1 MTEQNTTLSTAL
13 QHVTTSLAT
22 LLDLLHEL
30 EKYDSF
36 DNDAQPTVARHKIV
50 LQIAETVELFHM
62 KYFQEFI
69 NTYSPE
75 AMQELD
81 PVKQETI
88 QEVVQT
94 FQAYI
99 RVIAKREGHS
109 TARDLAMAFSQSP
122 EYRLLLKKFS
132 PVEKI
137 SPVPLEEDDIDSLRE
152 KFQDDIHTNFEI
164 AVKKLAEKFNQLM
177 EIAHDPAPERF
188 VSEIPSRIDDIEE
201 LIRLISTLFHMSKS
215 NLTRDAFR
223 SSLDPLRE
231 PVSDLLR
238 GFDAEANSDSD
249 ADTVRTALRLT
260 FFQMPEFRFLVS
272 PDALNLA
279 ETSSHPL
286 TEEGRSEFQA
296 NFVSIFHHLDIVSTL
311 FEEILTSETTHS
323 SSQMARLLHD
333 QVLNFS
339 WAVSDLD
346 SHLSDELPM
355 PCADVLSL
363 SCADIT
369 MARQSLR
376 RFQENLCAILDALH
390 ADSHKQDGDAS
401 SPFASWGKTEKQI
414 VALDV
419 TMAIVQLATAP
430 FMVFFSP
437 VLVLS
442 LSDPR
447 FGTFLEDF
455 QAVDL
460 VWHQTGFQAIP
471 ADLAIEGLVKAIHEF
486 LACQKDAIAKLENP
500 ELEISQADAF
510 TSVMDLA
517 TSMQSVFFA
526 VNALQDLL
534 AYLPGAEEYVWTI
547 FDNCRSFFGGLRF
560 IQENVFKKLPTFDV
574 VGSEENL
581 SPRDWLA
588 EQHRWILHV
597 FLNSTPYRELKVYL
611 AKLTTELDELDSQD

>member
-1 MTEQNTTLSTAL
+1 MTEQNTTLATAL

-50 LQIAETVELFHM
+50 LHIAETEDLFRM

-81 PVKQETI
+81 PVKQETV
-88 QEVVQT
+88 QEMVQT
-94 FQAYI
+94 FQTYV

-109 TARDLAMAFSQSP
+109 TARDLAMSFSQSP
-122 EYRLLLKKFS
+122 EYRLLIKKLS
-132 PVEKI
+132 PIEKI
-137 SPVPLEEDDIDSLRE
+137 SPIPREEDAIDSLRE
-152 KFQDDIHTNFEI
+152 KFQDDVRVNFEI
-164 AVKKLAEKFNQLM
+164 IVKKLAEKFNQLM

-201 LIRLISTLFHMSKS
+201 LMRVLFHLSDLGLAR
-215 NLTRDAFR
+215 NVFR
-223 SSLDPLRE
+223 SSLAPLRE

-249 ADTVRTALRLT
+249 ADTVRTALRMT

-279 ETSSHPL
+279 APSPHAL
-286 TEEGRSEFQA
+286 TEKARSEFSS
-296 NFVSIFHHLDIVSTL
+296 NFVNLFQRLDIISTL
-311 FEEILTSETTHS
+311 FEEIRTSEMTHS

-346 SHLSDELPM
+346 SHLSTELPM
-355 PCADVLSL
+355 PCANVLSL
-363 SCADIT
+363 SCGDIDG
-369 MARQSLR
+369 ARQTLR
-376 RFQENLCAILDALH
+376 RFQENLCAIIDALH
-390 ADSHKQDGDAS
+390 ADLHKQDGDNS
-401 SPFASWGKTEKQI
+401 SPFASWSQTEKQI
-414 VALDV
+414 AALDV
-419 TMAIVQLATAP
+419 AMVIVQLATAP
-430 FMVFFSP
+430 FMTFFSP
-437 VLVLS
+437 VLP

-460 VWHQTGFQAIP
+460 IWHQTGFQAIP
-471 ADLAIEGLVKAIHEF
+471 ADLAIEGLVKSIHEF
-486 LACQKDAIAKLENP
+486 LACQKDTIAKLENP

-526 VNALQDLL
+526 VNALRDLL
-534 AYLPGAEEYVWTI
+534 AHCPGAEEYVWTI
-547 FDNCRSFFGGLRF
+547 FDNCRLFFDGIRF
-560 IQENVFKKLPTFDV
+560 IQENVFEKLPTFDV

-588 EQHRWILHV
+588 EQHRGILHT
-597 FLNSTPYRELKVYL
+597 FLTSTPYRELRAFL
-611 AKLTTELDELDSQD
+611 DKLTAELDSQD

>member
-1 MTEQNTTLSTAL
+1 MTEQNTTLATAL

-50 LQIAETVELFHM
+50 LHIAETEDLFRM

-81 PVKQETI
+81 PVKQETV
-88 QEVVQT
+88 QEMVQT
-94 FQAYI
+94 FQTYV

-109 TARDLAMAFSQSP
+109 TARDLAMSFSQSP
-122 EYRLLLKKFS
+122 EYRLLIKKLS
-132 PVEKI
+132 PIEKI
-137 SPVPLEEDDIDSLRE
+137 SPIPREEDAIDSLRE
-152 KFQDDIHTNFEI
+152 KFQDDVRVNFEI
-164 AVKKLAEKFNQLM
+164 IVKKLAEKFNQLM

-201 LIRLISTLFHMSKS
+201 LMRVLFHLSDLGLAR
-215 NLTRDAFR
+215 NVFR
-223 SSLDPLRE
+223 SSLAPLRE

-249 ADTVRTALRLT
+249 ADTVRTALRMT

-279 ETSSHPL
+279 APSPHAL
-286 TEEGRSEFQA
+286 TEKARSEFSS
-296 NFVSIFHHLDIVSTL
+296 NFVNLFQRLDIISTL
-311 FEEILTSETTHS
+311 FEEIRTSEMTHS

-346 SHLSDELPM
+346 SHLSTELPM
-355 PCADVLSL
+355 PCANVLSL
-363 SCADIT
+363 SCGDIDG
-369 MARQSLR
+369 ARQTLR
-376 RFQENLCAILDALH
+376 RFQENLCAIIDALH
-390 ADSHKQDGDAS
+390 ADLHKQDGDNS
-401 SPFASWGKTEKQI
+401 SPFASWSQTEKQI
-414 VALDV
+414 AALDV
-419 TMAIVQLATAP
+419 AMVIVQLATAP
-430 FMVFFSP
+430 FMTFFSP
-437 VLVLS
+437 VLP

-460 VWHQTGFQAIP
+460 IWHQTGFQAIP
-471 ADLAIEGLVKAIHEF
+471 ADLAIEGLVKSIHEF
-486 LACQKDAIAKLENP
+486 LACQKDTIAKLENP

-526 VNALQDLL
+526 VNALRDLL
-534 AYLPGAEEYVWTI
+534 AHCPGAEEYVWTI
-547 FDNCRSFFGGLRF
+547 FDNCRLFFDGIRF
-560 IQENVFKKLPTFDV
+560 IQENVFEKLPMFDV

-588 EQHRWILHV
+588 EQHRGILHT
-597 FLNSTPYRELKVYL
+597 FLTSTPYRELRAFL
-611 AKLTTELDELDSQD
+611 DKLTAELDSQD

>member
-1 MTEQNTTLSTAL
+1 MTEQNTTLAIAL

-36 DNDAQPTVARHKIV
+36 DNDAHPTVARHKIV
-50 LQIAETVELFHM
+50 LHIAETEDLFRM

-75 AMQELD
+75 AMQELG
-81 PVKQETI
+81 PVKQKTI
-88 QEVVQT
+88 QEMVQT
-94 FQAYI
+94 FQVYI
-99 RVIAKREGHS
+99 RVIAKREGRS
-109 TARDLAMAFSQSP
+109 TARDLTMSFSKSP
-122 EYRLLLKKFS
+122 EYRLLLKKLS
-132 PVEKI
+132 PI
-137 SPVPLEEDDIDSLRE
+137 PREENAIDSLRE
-152 KFQDDIHTNFEI
+152 KFQDDIRINFEI
-164 AVKKLAEKFNQLM
+164 TVKKLAEKFNQLV

-201 LIRLISTLFHMSKS
+201 RIRLIQMLFHLSDS
-215 NLTRDAFR
+215 DLTRDVFR

-231 PVSDLLR
+231 PVFDLLR

-279 ETSSHPL
+279 AASPYALS
-286 TEEGRSEFQA
+286 EEARSEFRS
-296 NFVSIFHHLDIVSTL
+296 NFVKLCHHLDIVSTL
-311 FEEILTSETTHS
+311 FEEICTSETTHS

-346 SHLSDELPM
+346 SHLSTELPM
-355 PCADVLSL
+355 PCANVLSL
-363 SCADIT
+363 SCGDIDG
-369 MARQSLR
+369 ARQTLR
-376 RFQENLCAILDALH
+376 RFQENLCAIIDALH
-390 ADSHKQDGDAS
+390 ADLHKQDGDNS
-401 SPFASWGKTEKQI
+401 SPFASWSQTEKQI
-414 VALDV
+414 AALDV
-419 TMAIVQLATAP
+419 AMVIVQLSTAP
-430 FMVFFSP
+430 FMTFFSP
-437 VLVLS
+437 VLP

-455 QAVDL
+455 QGVDL
-460 VWHQTGFQAIP
+460 VWHKTGFQAIP
-471 ADLAIEGLVKAIHEF
+471 ADLAIEGLLKAIHEF

-510 TSVMDLA
+510 TSVMDLI

-534 AYLPGAEEYVWTI
+534 AHCPGAEEYVWTI
-547 FDNCRSFFGGLRF
+547 FDNCRSFFDGIRF
-560 IQENVFKKLPTFDV
+560 IQENVFEKLPTFDV

-588 EQHRWILHV
+588 KQHRGILHV
-597 FLNSTPYRELKVYL
+597 FLNSTPYRELRVFL
-611 AKLTTELDELDSQD
+611 DKLTTELDSQD

>member
-1 MTEQNTTLSTAL
+1 MTEQNTTLATAL
-13 QHVTTSLAT
+13 QHVMTSLAT

-50 LQIAETVELFHM
+50 LHIAETEDLFRM

-69 NTYSPE
+69 NTYAPE
-75 AMQELD
+75 AMQELG
-81 PVKQETI
+81 PVKQKTI
-88 QEVVQT
+88 QEMVQT
-94 FQAYI
+94 FQTYV

-109 TARDLAMAFSQSP
+109 TARDLAMSFSQSP
-122 EYRLLLKKFS
+122 EYRLLLKKLS
-132 PVEKI
+132 PI
-137 SPVPLEEDDIDSLRE
+137 PREEDDIDSLRE
-152 KFQDDIHTNFEI
+152 KFQDDIRINLDIT
-164 AVKKLAEKFNQLM
+164 VKKLAEKFNQLV

-201 LIRLISTLFHMSKS
+201 RIRLIQMLFHLSES
-215 NLTRDAFR
+215 DLTRDVFR

-296 NFVSIFHHLDIVSTL
+296 NFVSIFHHLDIVSTI

-333 QVLNFS
+333 QVLTFS
-339 WAVSDLD
+339 WAISDLD

-363 SCADIT
+363 SCADIA

-376 RFQENLCAILDALH
+376 RVQRNIHAILDALH

-419 TMAIVQLATAP
+419 AMVIVQLATAP

-437 VLVLS
+437 VLP
-442 LSDPR
+442 LSDPT

-471 ADLAIEGLVKAIHEF
+471 ADLAIEGLVKSIHEF

-500 ELEISQADAF
+500 EQEISQADAF

-534 AYLPGAEEYVWTI
+534 AHCPGAEEYVWTI
-547 FDNCRSFFGGLRF
+547 FDNCRSFLNGIRF
-560 IQENVFKKLPTFDV
+560 IEENVFEKLPTFDV

-588 EQHRWILHV
+588 EQHRGILHV
-597 FLNSTPYRELKVYL
+597 FLNSTPYRELRDFL

>member
-1 MTEQNTTLSTAL
+1 MTEQNTTLATAL
-13 QHVTTSLAT
+13 HHVTTSLTT
-22 LLDLLHEL
+22 LLDLFHEL
-30 EKYDSF
+30 EQYDSP
-36 DNDAQPTVARHKIV
+36 DNDAQPTVARHTIV

-62 KYFQEFI
+62 KQFQEFI

-81 PVKQETI
+81 PVEQKSTE
-88 QEVVQT
+88 EVVQK
-94 FQAYI
+94 FQAYV
-99 RVIAKREGHS
+99 REIAKREGRS
-109 TARDLAMAFSQSP
+109 TARDLTMSFSQSP
-122 EYRLLLKKFS
+122 EYRLLVKKLS

-137 SPVPLEEDDIDSLRE
+137 SPISREEDAIDSLRE
-152 KFQDDIHTNFEI
+152 KFQDDVRVNFEI
-164 AVKKLAEKFNQLM
+164 IVKKLAEKFNQLM

-201 LIRLISTLFHMSKS
+201 LMRVLFHLSDLGLAR
-215 NLTRDAFR
+215 NVFR
-223 SSLDPLRE
+223 SSLAPLRE

-249 ADTVRTALRLT
+249 ADTVRTALRMT

-279 ETSSHPL
+279 APSPHAL
-286 TEEGRSEFQA
+286 TEKARSEFSS
-296 NFVSIFHHLDIVSTL
+296 NFVNLFQRLDIISTL
-311 FEEILTSETTHS
+311 FEEIRTSEMTHS

-346 SHLSDELPM
+346 SHLSTELPM
-355 PCADVLSL
+355 PCANVLSL
-363 SCADIT
+363 SCGDIDG
-369 MARQSLR
+369 ARQSLR
-376 RFQENLCAILDALH
+376 RFQENLCAIIDALH
-390 ADSHKQDGDAS
+390 ADLHKQDGDNS
-401 SPFASWGKTEKQI
+401 SPFASWSQTEKQI
-414 VALDV
+414 AALDV
-419 TMAIVQLATAP
+419 AMVIVQLATAP
-430 FMVFFSP
+430 FMTFFSP
-437 VLVLS
+437 VLP

-455 QAVDL
+455 QGVDL
-460 VWHQTGFQAIP
+460 VWHKTGFQAIP
-471 ADLAIEGLVKAIHEF
+471 ADLAIEGLLKAIHEF

-526 VNALQDLL
+526 VNALRDLL
-534 AYLPGAEEYVWTI
+534 AHCPGAEEYVWTI
-547 FDNCRSFFGGLRF
+547 FDNCRLFFDGIRF
-560 IQENVFKKLPTFDV
+560 IQENVFEKLPTFDV

-588 EQHRWILHV
+588 EQHRGILHT
-597 FLNSTPYRELKVYL
+597 FLTSTPYRELRAFL
-611 AKLTTELDELDSQD
+611 DKLTAELDSQD

>member
-1 MTEQNTTLSTAL
+1 MTEQNATLSTAL
-13 QHVTTSLAT
+13 LHVMTSLAT

-30 EKYDSF
+30 EKYDSL

-50 LQIAETVELFHM
+50 LHIAETEDLFRM

-75 AMQELD
+75 AMQKLG
-81 PVKQETI
+81 PVEQKTI
-88 QEVVQT
+88 QEMVQT
-94 FQAYI
+94 FQTYV
-99 RVIAKREGHS
+99 RVIAKREGRS
-109 TARDLAMAFSQSP
+109 TSRDLAMSFSKSP
-122 EYRLLLKKFS
+122 EYRLLLKKLS
-132 PVEKI
+132 PI
-137 SPVPLEEDDIDSLRE
+137 PREEDAIDSLRE
-152 KFQDDIHTNFEI
+152 KFQDDIRINLEI
-164 AVKKLAEKFNQLM
+164 TVKKLAEKFNQLV

-201 LIRLISTLFHMSKS
+201 RIRLIQMLFHLSDS
-215 NLTRDAFR
+215 NLTRDVFR

-231 PVSDLLR
+231 PVLDLLR
-238 GFDAEANSDSD
+238 GFDAKANSDSD

-286 TEEGRSEFQA
+286 TEESRSEFQA

-363 SCADIT
+363 SCADIA

-376 RFQENLCAILDALH
+376 RFQGNIRAIIDALH
-390 ADSHKQDGDAS
+390 ADSHRQDGDAS
-401 SPFASWGKTEKQI
+401 SPFASWSKTEKQI
-414 VALDV
+414 AALDV

-437 VLVLS
+437 VLVLP
-442 LSDPR
+442 LSDPT
-447 FGTFLEDF
+447 FETFLEDF

-471 ADLAIEGLVKAIHEF
+471 ADLAIEGLVKSIHEF

-534 AYLPGAEEYVWTI
+534 AYLPGADEYVWTI
-547 FDNCRSFFGGLRF
+547 FDNCRSFFDGIRF
-560 IQENVFKKLPTFDV
+560 IQENVFEKLPTFDV
-574 VGSEENL
+574 VGSEEDL

-597 FLNSTPYRELKVYL
+597 FLNSTPYRELRDFL
-611 AKLTTELDELDSQD
+611 AKLTAELDSQD

>member
-1 MTEQNTTLSTAL
+1 MTEQNTTLAIAL
-13 QHVTTSLAT
+13 QHVTTSLTT

-30 EKYDSF
+30 EKYDSS
-36 DNDAQPTVARHKIV
+36 DNDAQPTVARHTIV
-50 LQIAETVELFHM
+50 LRIAETVELFLIKH
-62 KYFQEFI
+62 FQEFI

-94 FQAYI
+94 FQTYV
-99 RVIAKREGHS
+99 RVIAKREGRS
-109 TARDLAMAFSQSP
+109 TARDLTMAFSQSP
-122 EYRLLLKKFS
+122 EYRLLLKKLS
-132 PVEKI
+132 PI
-137 SPVPLEEDDIDSLRE
+137 PREENAIDSLRE
-152 KFQDDIHTNFEI
+152 KFQDDIRINFEI
-164 AVKKLAEKFNQLM
+164 TVKKLAEKFNQLV

-201 LIRLISTLFHMSKS
+201 RIRLIQMLFHLSDS
-215 NLTRDAFR
+215 DLTRDVFR

-231 PVSDLLR
+231 PVFDLLR

-286 TEEGRSEFQA
+286 TEESRSEFQA
-296 NFVSIFHHLDIVSTL
+296 NFVKIFHHLDIISTL
-311 FEEILTSETTHS
+311 FEEILTSEPTHS

-339 WAVSDLD
+339 WAITDLD
-346 SHLSDELPM
+346 SHLSEELPM

-363 SCADIT
+363 SCADIA

-376 RFQENLCAILDALH
+376 RFQQNIHAIIDALH

-414 VALDV
+414 AALDV
-419 TMAIVQLATAP
+419 TMAIVQLTTAP
-430 FMVFFSP
+430 FMFFFSP
-437 VLVLS
+437 VLP
-442 LSDPR
+442 LSDPT
-447 FGTFLEDF
+447 FETFLEDF

-460 VWHQTGFQAIP
+460 IWHQTGFQAIP
-471 ADLAIEGLVKAIHEF
+471 ADLAIEGLVKSIHEF

-510 TSVMDLA
+510 TSVMDLT
-517 TSMQSVFFA
+517 TSMQSVFFT
-526 VNALQDLL
+526 VNALRDLL
-534 AYLPGAEEYVWTI
+534 AHCPGAEEYVWTI
-547 FDNCRSFFGGLRF
+547 FDNCRSFFDGIRF
-560 IQENVFKKLPTFDV
+560 IQENVFEKLPTFDV

-588 EQHRWILHV
+588 KQHRGILHV
-597 FLNSTPYRELKVYL
+597 FLNSTPYRELRVFL
-611 AKLTTELDELDSQD
+611 DKLTTELDSQD

>member
-1 MTEQNTTLSTAL
+1 MTEQNTTLATAL
-13 QHVTTSLAT
+13 QHVMTSLAT

-30 EKYDSF
+30 EKYDSL
-36 DNDAQPTVARHKIV
+36 DNDTQPTVARHEIV
-50 LQIAETVELFHM
+50 LHIAETKDLFRM

-81 PVKQETI
+81 PEKQKSI
-88 QEVVQT
+88 QEMVQT
-94 FQAYI
+94 FQTYV
-99 RVIAKREGHS
+99 RVIAKREGRS
-109 TARDLAMAFSQSP
+109 TARDLAMSFSQSP
-122 EYRLLLKKFS
+122 EYRLLLKKLS
-132 PVEKI
+132 PVEKRSSI
-137 SPVPLEEDDIDSLRE
+137 PREEDAIDSLRE
-152 KFQDDIHTNFEI
+152 KFQYDIRINFEI
-164 AVKKLAEKFNQLM
+164 TVKKLAEKFNQLV

-201 LIRLISTLFHMSKS
+201 RIRLIQMLFHLSDS
-215 NLTRDAFR
+215 NLTREVFR

-231 PVSDLLR
+231 PVLDLLR

-311 FEEILTSETTHS
+311 FEEILTSEATHS

-339 WAVSDLD
+339 WAITDLD
-346 SHLSDELPM
+346 SHLSEELPM

-363 SCADIT
+363 SCADIA

-376 RFQENLCAILDALH
+376 RVQRNIHAIIDALH
-390 ADSHKQDGDAS
+390 VDSHKQDGDAS
-401 SPFASWGKTEKQI
+401 SPFASWSKTEKEI
-414 VALDV
+414 AALDV
-419 TMAIVQLATAP
+419 AMVIVQLATAP
-430 FMVFFSP
+430 FMTFFSP
-437 VLVLS
+437 VLP

-460 VWHQTGFQAIP
+460 IWHQTGFQAIP
-471 ADLAIEGLVKAIHEF
+471 ADLAIEGLVKSIHEF

-500 ELEISQADAF
+500 EQEISQAEAF
-510 TSVMDLA
+510 TSVMDLT

-526 VNALQDLL
+526 VNALQDIL
-534 AYLPGAEEYVWTI
+534 AYCPGAEEYVWTI
-547 FDNCRSFFGGLRF
+547 FDNCRSFFDGIRF
-560 IQENVFKKLPTFDV
+560 IQENVFEKLPTFDV
-574 VGSEENL
+574 IGSEEDL

-588 EQHRWILHV
+588 EQHRGILHV
-597 FLNSTPYRELKVYL
+597 FLTSTPYRELRTFL
-611 AKLTTELDELDSQD
+611 DKLTTELDSQN

>member
-1 MTEQNTTLSTAL
+1 MTEQNTTLATAL

-50 LQIAETVELFHM
+50 LHIAETEDLFRM

-81 PVKQETI
+81 PVKQETV
-88 QEVVQT
+88 QEMVQT
-94 FQAYI
+94 FQTYV

-109 TARDLAMAFSQSP
+109 TARDLAMSFSQSP
-122 EYRLLLKKFS
+122 EYRLLIKKLS
-132 PVEKI
+132 PIEKI
-137 SPVPLEEDDIDSLRE
+137 SPIPREEDAIDSLRE
-152 KFQDDIHTNFEI
+152 KFQDDVRVNFEI
-164 AVKKLAEKFNQLM
+164 IVKKLAEKFNQLM

-201 LIRLISTLFHMSKS
+201 LMRVLFHLSDLGLAR
-215 NLTRDAFR
+215 NVFR
-223 SSLDPLRE
+223 SSLAPLRE
-231 PVSDLLR
+231 PVSDILR

-249 ADTVRTALRLT
+249 ADTVRTALRMT

-279 ETSSHPL
+279 APSPHAL
-286 TEEGRSEFQA
+286 TEKARSEFSS
-296 NFVSIFHHLDIVSTL
+296 NFVNLFQRLDIISTL
-311 FEEILTSETTHS
+311 FEEIRTSEMTHS

-346 SHLSDELPM
+346 SHLSTELPM
-355 PCADVLSL
+355 PCANVLSL
-363 SCADIT
+363 SCGDIDG
-369 MARQSLR
+369 ARQTLR
-376 RFQENLCAILDALH
+376 RFQENLCAIIDALH
-390 ADSHKQDGDAS
+390 ADLHKQDGDNS
-401 SPFASWGKTEKQI
+401 SPFASWSQTEKQI
-414 VALDV
+414 AALDV
-419 TMAIVQLATAP
+419 AMVIVQLATAP
-430 FMVFFSP
+430 FMTFFSP
-437 VLVLS
+437 VLP

-455 QAVDL
+455 QGVDL
-460 VWHQTGFQAIP
+460 VWHKTGFQAIP
-471 ADLAIEGLVKAIHEF
+471 ADLAIEGLLKAIHEF

-526 VNALQDLL
+526 VNALRDLL
-534 AYLPGAEEYVWTI
+534 AHCPGAEEYVWTI
-547 FDNCRSFFGGLRF
+547 FDNCRLFFDGIRF
-560 IQENVFKKLPTFDV
+560 IQENVFEKLPMFDV

-588 EQHRWILHV
+588 EQHRGILHT
-597 FLNSTPYRELKVYL
+597 FLTSTPYRELRAFL
-611 AKLTTELDELDSQD
+611 DKLTAELDSQD

>member
-1 MTEQNTTLSTAL
+1 MTEQNTTLATAL

-50 LQIAETVELFHM
+50 LHIAETEDLFRM

-81 PVKQETI
+81 PVKQETV
-88 QEVVQT
+88 QEMVQT
-94 FQAYI
+94 FQTYV

-109 TARDLAMAFSQSP
+109 TARDLAMSFSQSP
-122 EYRLLLKKFS
+122 EYRLLVKKLS

-137 SPVPLEEDDIDSLRE
+137 SPISREEDAIDSLRE
-152 KFQDDIHTNFEI
+152 KFQDDVRVNFEI
-164 AVKKLAEKFNQLM
+164 IVKKLAEKFNQLM

-201 LIRLISTLFHMSKS
+201 LMRVLFHLSDLGLAR
-215 NLTRDAFR
+215 NVFR
-223 SSLDPLRE
+223 SSLAPLRE
-231 PVSDLLR
+231 PVSDILR
-238 GFDAEANSDSD
+238 GFDAKANSDSD
-249 ADTVRTALRLT
+249 ADTVRTALRMT

-279 ETSSHPL
+279 APSPHAL
-286 TEEGRSEFQA
+286 TEKARSEFSS
-296 NFVSIFHHLDIVSTL
+296 NFVNLFQRLDIISTL
-311 FEEILTSETTHS
+311 FEEIRTSEMTHS

-346 SHLSDELPM
+346 SHLSTELPM
-355 PCADVLSL
+355 PCANVLSL
-363 SCADIT
+363 SCGDIDG
-369 MARQSLR
+369 ARQTLR
-376 RFQENLCAILDALH
+376 RFQENLCAIIDALH
-390 ADSHKQDGDAS
+390 ADLHKQDGDNS
-401 SPFASWGKTEKQI
+401 SPFASWSQTEKQI
-414 VALDV
+414 AALDV
-419 TMAIVQLATAP
+419 AMVIVQLATAP
-430 FMVFFSP
+430 FMTFFSP
-437 VLVLS
+437 VLP

-460 VWHQTGFQAIP
+460 IWHQTGFQAIP
-471 ADLAIEGLVKAIHEF
+471 ADLAIEGLVKSIHEF
-486 LACQKDAIAKLENP
+486 LACQKDTIAKLENP

-526 VNALQDLL
+526 VNALRDLL
-534 AYLPGAEEYVWTI
+534 AHCPGAEEYVWTI
-547 FDNCRSFFGGLRF
+547 FDNCRLFFDGIRF
-560 IQENVFKKLPTFDV
+560 IQENVFEKLPTFDV

-588 EQHRWILHV
+588 EQHRGILHT
-597 FLNSTPYRELKVYL
+597 FLTSTPYRELRAFL
-611 AKLTTELDELDSQD
+611 DKLTAELDSQD

>member
-1 MTEQNTTLSTAL
+1 MTEQNATLSTAL
-13 QHVTTSLAT
+13 LHVMTSLAT

-30 EKYDSF
+30 EKYDSL

-50 LQIAETVELFHM
+50 LHIAETEDLFRM

-75 AMQELD
+75 AMQKLG
-81 PVKQETI
+81 PVEQKTI
-88 QEVVQT
+88 QEMVQT
-94 FQAYI
+94 FQTYV
-99 RVIAKREGHS
+99 RVIAKREGRS
-109 TARDLAMAFSQSP
+109 TARDLAMSFSKSP
-122 EYRLLLKKFS
+122 EYRLLLKKLS
-132 PVEKI
+132 PI
-137 SPVPLEEDDIDSLRE
+137 HREEDAIDSLRE
-152 KFQDDIHTNFEI
+152 KFQDDIRTNLEI
-164 AVKKLAEKFNQLM
+164 TVKKLAEKFNQLM

-201 LIRLISTLFHMSKS
+201 RIRLIQMLFHLSGS
-215 NLTRDAFR
+215 GLTRDVFR

-231 PVSDLLR
+231 PVFDLLR

-249 ADTVRTALRLT
+249 ADMVRTALRLT

-286 TEEGRSEFQA
+286 TEEDRSEFHA
-296 NFVSIFHHLDIVSTL
+296 NFVSLFHHLDIVSTF
-311 FEEILTSETTHS
+311 FEEFLTSETTHS
-323 SSQMARLLHD
+323 SFQMARLLHE

-339 WAVSDLD
+339 WALSDLD

-355 PCADVLSL
+355 PCANVLSL
-363 SCADIT
+363 SYADIA

-376 RFQENLCAILDALH
+376 RVQRNIHAVIDALH
-390 ADSHKQDGDAS
+390 ADLHKQDGDAL
-401 SPFASWGKTEKQI
+401 SPFASWSKTEKEI
-414 VALDV
+414 AALDV
-419 TMAIVQLATAP
+419 AMVIVQLATAP
-430 FMVFFSP
+430 FMTFFSP
-437 VLVLS
+437 VLVLP
-442 LSDPR
+442 LSDPT
-447 FGTFLEDF
+447 FETFLEDF

-471 ADLAIEGLVKAIHEF
+471 ADLAIEGLVKSIHEF
-486 LACQKDAIAKLENP
+486 LACQKDAIVKLENP

-534 AYLPGAEEYVWTI
+534 AYLPGADEYVWTI
-547 FDNCRSFFGGLRF
+547 FDNCRSFFDGIRF
-560 IQENVFKKLPTFDV
+560 IQENVFEKLPTFDA

-588 EQHRWILHV
+588 EQHRGILHV
-597 FLNSTPYRELKVYL
+597 FLNSTPYHELRAFL
-611 AKLTTELDELDSQD
+611 DKLTTELDSQD

>member
-1 MTEQNTTLSTAL
+1 MTEQNTTLATAL

-50 LQIAETVELFHM
+50 LHIAETEDLFRM

-81 PVKQETI
+81 PVKQETV
-88 QEVVQT
+88 QEMVQT
-94 FQAYI
+94 FQTYV

-109 TARDLAMAFSQSP
+109 TARDLAMSFSQSP
-122 EYRLLLKKFS
+122 EYRLLIKKLS
-132 PVEKI
+132 PIEKI
-137 SPVPLEEDDIDSLRE
+137 SPIPREEDAIDSLRE
-152 KFQDDIHTNFEI
+152 KFQDDVRVNFEI
-164 AVKKLAEKFNQLM
+164 IVKKLAEKFNQLM

-201 LIRLISTLFHMSKS
+201 LMRVLFHLSDLGLAR
-215 NLTRDAFR
+215 NVFR
-223 SSLDPLRE
+223 SSLAPLRE

-249 ADTVRTALRLT
+249 ADTVRTALRMT

-279 ETSSHPL
+279 APSPHAL
-286 TEEGRSEFQA
+286 TEKARSEFSS
-296 NFVSIFHHLDIVSTL
+296 NFVNLFQRLDIISTL
-311 FEEILTSETTHS
+311 FEEIRTSEMTHS

-346 SHLSDELPM
+346 SHLSTELPM
-355 PCADVLSL
+355 PCANVLSL
-363 SCADIT
+363 SCGDIDG
-369 MARQSLR
+369 ARQTLR
-376 RFQENLCAILDALH
+376 RFQENLCAIIDALH
-390 ADSHKQDGDAS
+390 ADLHKQDGDNS
-401 SPFASWGKTEKQI
+401 SPFASWSQTEKQI
-414 VALDV
+414 AALDV
-419 TMAIVQLATAP
+419 AMVIVQLATAP
-430 FMVFFSP
+430 FMTFFSP
-437 VLVLS
+437 VLP

-455 QAVDL
+455 QGVDL
-460 VWHQTGFQAIP
+460 VWHKTGFQAIP
-471 ADLAIEGLVKAIHEF
+471 ADLAIEGLLKAIHEF

-526 VNALQDLL
+526 VNALRDLL
-534 AYLPGAEEYVWTI
+534 AHCPGAEEYVWTI
-547 FDNCRSFFGGLRF
+547 FDNCRLFFDGIRF
-560 IQENVFKKLPTFDV
+560 IQENVFEKLPMFDV

-588 EQHRWILHV
+588 EQHRGILHT
-597 FLNSTPYRELKVYL
+597 FLTSTPYRELRAFL
-611 AKLTTELDELDSQD
+611 DKLTAELDSQD

>member
-1 MTEQNTTLSTAL
+1 MTEQNTTLATAL

-50 LQIAETVELFHM
+50 LHIAETEDLFRM

-81 PVKQETI
+81 PVKQETV
-88 QEVVQT
+88 QEMVQT
-94 FQAYI
+94 FQTYV

-109 TARDLAMAFSQSP
+109 TARDLAMSFSQSP
-122 EYRLLLKKFS
+122 EYRLLIKKLS

-137 SPVPLEEDDIDSLRE
+137 SPISREEDAIDSLRE
-152 KFQDDIHTNFEI
+152 KFQDDVRVNFEI
-164 AVKKLAEKFNQLM
+164 IVKKLAEKFNQLM

-201 LIRLISTLFHMSKS
+201 LMRVLFHLSDLGLAR
-215 NLTRDAFR
+215 NVFR
-223 SSLDPLRE
+223 SSLAPLRE
-231 PVSDLLR
+231 PVSDILR
-238 GFDAEANSDSD
+238 GFDAKANSDSD
-249 ADTVRTALRLT
+249 ADTVRTALRMT

-279 ETSSHPL
+279 APSPHAL
-286 TEEGRSEFQA
+286 TEKARSEFSS
-296 NFVSIFHHLDIVSTL
+296 NFVNLFQRLDIISTL
-311 FEEILTSETTHS
+311 FEEIRTSEMTHS

-346 SHLSDELPM
+346 SHLSTELPM
-355 PCADVLSL
+355 PCANVLSL
-363 SCADIT
+363 SCGDIDG
-369 MARQSLR
+369 ARQSLR
-376 RFQENLCAILDALH
+376 RFQENLCAIIDALH
-390 ADSHKQDGDAS
+390 ADLHKQDGDNS
-401 SPFASWGKTEKQI
+401 SPFASWSQTEKQI
-414 VALDV
+414 AALDV
-419 TMAIVQLATAP
+419 AMVIVQLATAP
-430 FMVFFSP
+430 FMTFFSP
-437 VLVLS
+437 VLP

-460 VWHQTGFQAIP
+460 IWHQTGFQAIP
-471 ADLAIEGLVKAIHEF
+471 ADLAIEGLVKSIHEF
-486 LACQKDAIAKLENP
+486 LACQKDTIAKLENP

-526 VNALQDLL
+526 VNALRDLL
-534 AYLPGAEEYVWTI
+534 AHCPGAEEYVWTI
-547 FDNCRSFFGGLRF
+547 FDNCRLFFDGIRF
-560 IQENVFKKLPTFDV
+560 IQENVFEKLPTFDV

-588 EQHRWILHV
+588 EQHRGILHT
-597 FLNSTPYRELKVYL
+597 FLTSTPYRELRAFL
-611 AKLTTELDELDSQD
+611 DKLTAELDSQD

>member
-22 LLDLLHEL
+22 LLDLLHKL
-30 EKYDSF
+30 EKYDSS

-50 LQIAETVELFHM
+50 LHIAETEDLFRM

-81 PVKQETI
+81 PAKQETI

-94 FQAYI
+94 FQTYV
-99 RVIAKREGHS
+99 RVIAKREGRS
-109 TARDLAMAFSQSP
+109 IARDLTMAFSQSP
-122 EYRLLLKKFS
+122 EYRLLLKKLS

-137 SPVPLEEDDIDSLRE
+137 SPIPREEDAIDSLRE
-152 KFQDDIHTNFEI
+152 KFQDDIHINFEI
-164 AVKKLAEKFNQLM
+164 TVKKLTEKFNQLM

-201 LIRLISTLFHMSKS
+201 RIRLIQMLFHLSDS
-215 NLTRDAFR
+215 NLARDVFR

-272 PDALNLA
+272 PDALNLVA
-279 ETSSHPL
+279 PSSHRL
-286 TEEGRSEFQA
+286 TEESRCEYHA
-296 NFVSIFHHLDIVSTL
+296 NFISIFHHLDIVSTL

-323 SSQMARLLHD
+323 FSQIARILHD
-333 QVLNFS
+333 QVLSFS
-339 WAVSDLD
+339 WAISDLD

-355 PCADVLSL
+355 PCANILSL
-363 SCADIT
+363 SCGDIDG
-369 MARQSLR
+369 ARQSLH
-376 RFQENLCAILDALH
+376 RFQRNIHAIIDALH
-390 ADSHKQDGDAS
+390 ADLHSQDGDAS
-401 SPFASWGKTEKQI
+401 SPFASWSKTEKEI
-414 VALDV
+414 AALDV
-419 TMAIVQLATAP
+419 AMVIVQLATAP
-430 FMVFFSP
+430 FMTFFSP
-437 VLVLS
+437 VLP
-442 LSDPR
+442 LSDPT

-486 LACQKDAIAKLENP
+486 LACQKDTIAKLENP
-500 ELEISQADAF
+500 ELEISQAEAF
-510 TSVMDLA
+510 TIVMDMS
-517 TSMQSVFFA
+517 TVMQSVFFA
-526 VNALQDLL
+526 VNALRDLL
-534 AYLPGAEEYVWTI
+534 AHCPGAEEYVWTI
-547 FDNCRSFFGGLRF
+547 FDNCRSFFDGIRF
-560 IQENVFKKLPTFDV
+560 IQENVFEKLPTFDV
-574 VGSEENL
+574 VGSEEDL

-588 EQHRWILHV
+588 EQHRGILHV
-597 FLNSTPYRELKVYL
+597 FLNSPPYHELRAFL
-611 AKLTTELDELDSQD
+611 DKLTTELDSQD

>member
-1 MTEQNTTLSTAL
+1 MTEQNTTLATAL

-50 LQIAETVELFHM
+50 LHIAETEDLFRM

-81 PVKQETI
+81 PVKQETV
-88 QEVVQT
+88 QEMVQT
-94 FQAYI
+94 FQTYV

-109 TARDLAMAFSQSP
+109 TARDLAMSFSQSP
-122 EYRLLLKKFS
+122 EYRLLVKKLS

-137 SPVPLEEDDIDSLRE
+137 SPISREEDAIDSLRE
-152 KFQDDIHTNFEI
+152 KFQDDVRVNFEI
-164 AVKKLAEKFNQLM
+164 IVKKLAEKFNQLM

-201 LIRLISTLFHMSKS
+201 LMRVLFHLSDLGLAR
-215 NLTRDAFR
+215 NVFR
-223 SSLDPLRE
+223 SSLAPLRE
-231 PVSDLLR
+231 PVSDILR
-238 GFDAEANSDSD
+238 GFDAKANSDSD
-249 ADTVRTALRLT
+249 ADTVRTALRMT

-279 ETSSHPL
+279 APSPHAL
-286 TEEGRSEFQA
+286 TEKARSEFSS
-296 NFVSIFHHLDIVSTL
+296 NFVNLFQRLDIISTL
-311 FEEILTSETTHS
+311 FEEIRTSEMTHS

-346 SHLSDELPM
+346 SHLSTELPM
-355 PCADVLSL
+355 PCANVLSL
-363 SCADIT
+363 SCGDIDG
-369 MARQSLR
+369 ARQSLR
-376 RFQENLCAILDALH
+376 RFQENLCAIIDALH
-390 ADSHKQDGDAS
+390 ADLHKQDGDNS
-401 SPFASWGKTEKQI
+401 SPFASWSQTEKQI
-414 VALDV
+414 AALDV
-419 TMAIVQLATAP
+419 AMVIVQLATAP
-430 FMVFFSP
+430 FMTFFSP
-437 VLVLS
+437 VLP

-455 QAVDL
+455 QGVDL
-460 VWHQTGFQAIP
+460 VWHKTGFQAIP
-471 ADLAIEGLVKAIHEF
+471 ADLAIEGLLKAIHEF

-526 VNALQDLL
+526 VNALRDLL
-534 AYLPGAEEYVWTI
+534 AHCPGAEEYVWTI
-547 FDNCRSFFGGLRF
+547 FDNCRLFFDGIRF
-560 IQENVFKKLPTFDV
+560 IQENVFEKLPTFDV

-588 EQHRWILHV
+588 EQHRGILHT
-597 FLNSTPYRELKVYL
+597 FLTSTPYRELRAFL
-611 AKLTTELDELDSQD
+611 DKLTAELDSQD

>member
-1 MTEQNTTLSTAL
+1 MTEQNATLSTAL
-13 QHVTTSLAT
+13 LHVMTSLAT

-30 EKYDSF
+30 EKYDSL

-50 LQIAETVELFHM
+50 LHIAETEDLFRM

-75 AMQELD
+75 AMQKLG
-81 PVKQETI
+81 PVEQKTI
-88 QEVVQT
+88 QEMVQT
-94 FQAYI
+94 FQTYV
-99 RVIAKREGHS
+99 RVIAKREGRS
-109 TARDLAMAFSQSP
+109 TSRDLAMSFSKSP
-122 EYRLLLKKFS
+122 EYRLLLKKLS
-132 PVEKI
+132 PI
-137 SPVPLEEDDIDSLRE
+137 PREEDAIDSLRE
-152 KFQDDIHTNFEI
+152 KFQDDIRINLEI
-164 AVKKLAEKFNQLM
+164 TVKKLAEKFNQLV

-201 LIRLISTLFHMSKS
+201 RIRLIQMLFHLSDS
-215 NLTRDAFR
+215 NLTRDVFR

-231 PVSDLLR
+231 PVLDLLR
-238 GFDAEANSDSD
+238 GFDAKANSDSD

-286 TEEGRSEFQA
+286 TEESRSEFQA

-363 SCADIT
+363 SCADIA

-376 RFQENLCAILDALH
+376 RVQRNIHAILDALH

-419 TMAIVQLATAP
+419 AMVIVQLATAP

-437 VLVLS
+437 VLP
-442 LSDPR
+442 LSDPT

-471 ADLAIEGLVKAIHEF
+471 ADLAIEGLVKSIHEF

-500 ELEISQADAF
+500 EQEISQADAF

-534 AYLPGAEEYVWTI
+534 AHCPGAEEYVWTI
-547 FDNCRSFFGGLRF
+547 FDNCRSFLNGIRF
-560 IQENVFKKLPTFDV
+560 IEENVFEKLPTFDV

-588 EQHRWILHV
+588 EQHRGILHV
-597 FLNSTPYRELKVYL
+597 FLNSTPYRELRDFL

>member
-1 MTEQNTTLSTAL
+1 MTEQNATLSTAL
-13 QHVTTSLAT
+13 LHVMTSLAT

-30 EKYDSF
+30 EKYDSL

-50 LQIAETVELFHM
+50 LHIAETEDLFRM

-75 AMQELD
+75 AMQKLG
-81 PVKQETI
+81 PVEQKTI
-88 QEVVQT
+88 QEMVQT
-94 FQAYI
+94 FQTYV
-99 RVIAKREGHS
+99 RVIAKREGRS
-109 TARDLAMAFSQSP
+109 TSRDLAMSFSQSP
-122 EYRLLLKKFS
+122 EYRLLLKKLS
-132 PVEKI
+132 PI
-137 SPVPLEEDDIDSLRE
+137 PREEDDIDSLRE
-152 KFQDDIHTNFEI
+152 KFQDDIRINLDIT
-164 AVKKLAEKFNQLM
+164 VKKLAEKFNQLV

-201 LIRLISTLFHMSKS
+201 RIRLIQMLFHLSES
-215 NLTRDAFR
+215 DLTRDVFR

-296 NFVSIFHHLDIVSTL
+296 NFVSIFHHLDIVSTI

-333 QVLNFS
+333 QVLTFS
-339 WAVSDLD
+339 WAISDLD

-363 SCADIT
+363 SCADIA

-376 RFQENLCAILDALH
+376 RVQRNIHAILDALH

-419 TMAIVQLATAP
+419 AMVIVQLATAP

-437 VLVLS
+437 VLP
-442 LSDPR
+442 LSDPT

-471 ADLAIEGLVKAIHEF
+471 ADLAIEGLVKSIHEF

-500 ELEISQADAF
+500 EQEISQADAF

-534 AYLPGAEEYVWTI
+534 AHCPGAEEYVWTI
-547 FDNCRSFFGGLRF
+547 FDNCRSFLNGIRF
-560 IQENVFKKLPTFDV
+560 IEENVFEKLPTFDV

-588 EQHRWILHV
+588 EQHRGILHV
-597 FLNSTPYRELKVYL
+597 FLNSTPYRELRDFL

>member
-1 MTEQNTTLSTAL
+1 MTEQNTTLATAL

-50 LQIAETVELFHM
+50 LHIAETEDLFRM

-81 PVKQETI
+81 PVKQETV
-88 QEVVQT
+88 QEMVQT
-94 FQAYI
+94 FQTYV

-109 TARDLAMAFSQSP
+109 TARDLAMSFSQSP
-122 EYRLLLKKFS
+122 EYRLLVKKLS

-137 SPVPLEEDDIDSLRE
+137 SPIPREEDAIDSLRE
-152 KFQDDIHTNFEI
+152 KFQDDVRVNFEI
-164 AVKKLAEKFNQLM
+164 IVKKLAEKFNQLM

-201 LIRLISTLFHMSKS
+201 LMRVLFHLSDLGLAR
-215 NLTRDAFR
+215 NVFR
-223 SSLDPLRE
+223 SSLAPLRE

-249 ADTVRTALRLT
+249 ADTVRTALRMT

-279 ETSSHPL
+279 APSPHAL
-286 TEEGRSEFQA
+286 TEKARSEFSS
-296 NFVSIFHHLDIVSTL
+296 NFVNLFQRLDIISTL
-311 FEEILTSETTHS
+311 FEEIRTSEMTHS

-346 SHLSDELPM
+346 SHLSTELPM
-355 PCADVLSL
+355 PCANVLSL
-363 SCADIT
+363 SCGDIDG
-369 MARQSLR
+369 ARQTLR
-376 RFQENLCAILDALH
+376 RFQENLCAIIDALH
-390 ADSHKQDGDAS
+390 ADLHKQDGDNS
-401 SPFASWGKTEKQI
+401 SPFASWSQTEKQI
-414 VALDV
+414 AALDV
-419 TMAIVQLATAP
+419 AMVIVQLATAP
-430 FMVFFSP
+430 FMTFFSP
-437 VLVLS
+437 VLP

-460 VWHQTGFQAIP
+460 IWHQTGFQAIP
-471 ADLAIEGLVKAIHEF
+471 ADLAIEGLVKSIHEF
-486 LACQKDAIAKLENP
+486 LACQKDTIAKLENP

-526 VNALQDLL
+526 VNALRDLL
-534 AYLPGAEEYVWTI
+534 AHCPGAEEYVWTI
-547 FDNCRSFFGGLRF
+547 FDNCRLFFDGIRF
-560 IQENVFKKLPTFDV
+560 IQENVFEKLPMFDV

-588 EQHRWILHV
+588 EQHRGILHT
-597 FLNSTPYRELKVYL
+597 FLTSTPYRELRAFL
-611 AKLTTELDELDSQD
+611 DKLTAELDSQD

>member
-1 MTEQNTTLSTAL
+1 MTEQNTTLATAL
-13 QHVTTSLAT
+13 QHVTTSLTT
-22 LLDLLHEL
+22 LLDSLHEL
-30 EKYDSF
+30 EQYDSS
-36 DNDAQPTVARHKIV
+36 DNDAQPTVARHTIV
-50 LQIAETVELFHM
+50 LRIAETVELFHM
-62 KYFQEFI
+62 KQFQEFI
-69 NTYSPE
+69 DTYSPE

-81 PVKQETI
+81 PVEQKST
-88 QEVVQT
+88 QEVVQK

-99 RVIAKREGHS
+99 REIEKREGRS
-109 TARDLAMAFSQSP
+109 TSRDLAMSFSQSP
-122 EYRLLLKKFS
+122 EVRLLFKKIS
-132 PVEKI
+132 PVEKL
-137 SPVPLEEDDIDSLRE
+137 SPIPREEDAIDSLRE
-152 KFQDDIHTNFEI
+152 KFQDDIRTNLEI
-164 AVKKLAEKFNQLM
+164 TVKKLAEKFNQLM

-201 LIRLISTLFHMSKS
+201 RIRLIQMLFHLPDSD
-215 NLTRDAFR
+215 LTRKVFR

-238 GFDAEANSDSD
+238 GFDAKANSDSD

-279 ETSSHPL
+279 EISSHPL
-286 TEEGRSEFQA
+286 TEEGRSEFHA
-296 NFVSIFHHLDIVSTL
+296 NFVSLFHHLDIVSTL

-339 WAVSDLD
+339 WALSDLD

-363 SCADIT
+363 SCADIA

-376 RFQENLCAILDALH
+376 RVQRNIHAIIDALH
-390 ADSHKQDGDAS
+390 VDSHKQDGDAS

-414 VALDV
+414 AALDV
-419 TMAIVQLATAP
+419 TMLIVQLATAP

-437 VLVLS
+437 VLP

-447 FGTFLEDF
+447 FGMFLEDF

-460 VWHQTGFQAIP
+460 IWHQTGFQAIP
-471 ADLAIEGLVKAIHEF
+471 ADLAIEGLVKSIHEF
-486 LACQKDAIAKLENP
+486 LACQKDTIAKLENP

-534 AYLPGAEEYVWTI
+534 AHCPGAEEYVWTI
-547 FDNCRSFFGGLRF
+547 FDNCRSFFDGICF
-560 IQENVFKKLPTFDV
+560 IQENVFEKLPTFDV
-574 VGSEENL
+574 VGPEENL

-588 EQHRWILHV
+588 EQHRGILHT
-597 FLNSTPYRELKVYL
+597 FLNSTPYRELRDFL
-611 AKLTTELDELDSQD
+611 DKLTTEHDSQD

>member
-1 MTEQNTTLSTAL
+1 MTEQNTTLATAL

-50 LQIAETVELFHM
+50 LHIAETEDLFRM

-75 AMQELD
+75 AMQELN
-81 PVKQETI
+81 PVKQKSI
-88 QEVVQT
+88 QEMVQT
-94 FQAYI
+94 FQTYV

-109 TARDLAMAFSQSP
+109 TARDLAMSFSQSP
-122 EYRLLLKKFS
+122 EYRLLIKKLS

-137 SPVPLEEDDIDSLRE
+137 SPISREEDAIDSLRE
-152 KFQDDIHTNFEI
+152 KFQDDVRVNFEI
-164 AVKKLAEKFNQLM
+164 IVKKLAEKFNQLM

-201 LIRLISTLFHMSKS
+201 LMRVLFHLSDLGLAR
-215 NLTRDAFR
+215 NVFR
-223 SSLDPLRE
+223 SSLAPLRE

-249 ADTVRTALRLT
+249 ADTVRTALRMT

-279 ETSSHPL
+279 APSPHAL
-286 TEEGRSEFQA
+286 TEKARSEFSS
-296 NFVSIFHHLDIVSTL
+296 NFVNLFQRLDIISTL
-311 FEEILTSETTHS
+311 FEEIRTSEMTHS

-346 SHLSDELPM
+346 SHLSTELPM
-355 PCADVLSL
+355 PCANVLSL
-363 SCADIT
+363 SCGDIDG
-369 MARQSLR
+369 ARQTLR
-376 RFQENLCAILDALH
+376 RFQENLCAIIDALH
-390 ADSHKQDGDAS
+390 ADLHKQDGDNS
-401 SPFASWGKTEKQI
+401 SPFASWSQTEKQI
-414 VALDV
+414 AALDV
-419 TMAIVQLATAP
+419 AMVIVQLATAP
-430 FMVFFSP
+430 FMTFFSP
-437 VLVLS
+437 VLP

-460 VWHQTGFQAIP
+460 IWHQTGFQAIP
-471 ADLAIEGLVKAIHEF
+471 ADLAIEGLVKSIHEF
-486 LACQKDAIAKLENP
+486 LACQKDTIAKLENP

-526 VNALQDLL
+526 VNALRDLL
-534 AYLPGAEEYVWTI
+534 AHCPGAEEYVWTI
-547 FDNCRSFFGGLRF
+547 FDNCRLFFDGIRF
-560 IQENVFKKLPTFDV
+560 IQENVFEKLPMFDV

-588 EQHRWILHV
+588 EQHRGILHT
-597 FLNSTPYRELKVYL
+597 FLTSTPYRELRAFL
-611 AKLTTELDELDSQD
+611 DKLTAELDSQD